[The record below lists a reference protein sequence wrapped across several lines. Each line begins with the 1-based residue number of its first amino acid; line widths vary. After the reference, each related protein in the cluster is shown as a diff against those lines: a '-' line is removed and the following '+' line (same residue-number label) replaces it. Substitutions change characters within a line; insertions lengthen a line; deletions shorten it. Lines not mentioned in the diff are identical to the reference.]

1 MSVTTLEEVFLRVA
15 NGTADAA
22 SRREIQDIAAQHHRS
37 FSRSAS
43 AVVVD
48 AAVDKVT
55 CLIARFCAVG
65 DFGRS
70 ASHNSSPIVFMDC
83 FFCFSRR
90 RRFGPYMF
98 RLNPMLRSIRSFVL
112 HLSFA
117 SPILALNSV
126 PHLELPKM
134 SCALI

>member
-55 CLIARFCAVG
+55 CLTARFCAVG

-70 ASHNSSPIVFMDC
+70 ASHNNSPIVSWIG
-83 FFCFSRR
+83 FCAFLAVADS
-90 RRFGPYMF
+90 
-98 RLNPMLRSIRSFVL
+98 VL
-112 HLSFA
+112 KYSD
-117 SPILALNSV
+117 
-126 PHLELPKM
+126 
-134 SCALI
+134 

>member
-55 CLIARFCAVG
+55 CLTARFCAVG

-70 ASHNSSPIVFMDC
+70 ASHNSSPIVLMDWFLC
-83 FFCFSRR
+83 FPRR

-98 RLNPMLRSIRSFVL
+98 RLNPMLRSKDRLYSTC
-112 HLSFA
+112 HLLRRYWLSTV
-117 SPILALNSV
+117 SRILNY
-126 PHLELPKM
+126 PK
-134 SCALI
+134 CPAR